1 MTLRRS
7 FASLAA
13 VVAACLAL
21 PADAADRMRAGQ
33 WVGTTITAGR
43 TFPNSSCISQADADA
58 MNGDAKSIKAFLE
71 KAIPPEICKLSD
83 FKVNGGTVVYTATCG
98 SAPARVVTTS
108 YHGDSSAGGDS
119 IGTKSEAK
127 RTGACK

>member
-13 VVAACLAL
+13 LAAACLAL

-33 WVGTTITAGR
+33 WVGTTVAAGR

-58 MNGDAKSIKAFLE
+58 MNGDAKSIKAYLE
-71 KAIPPEICKLSD
+71 RVIPPEICKLSD
-83 FKVNGGTVVYTATCG
+83 VKVNGGVVVYTATCG
-98 SAPARVVTTS
+98 SAPARIVTTS
-108 YHGDSSAGGDS
+108 YHGDSSEGGDS
-119 IGTKSEAK
+119 TGTKSEAK